1 MCRLYASMT
10 LLARCD
16 VRRTSWPSGT
26 RSGGE
31 RKRVGIV
38 VANFNTSRLVAH
50 LVFSLYRLLG
60 GSEFAQLVVVDNAS
74 TDRSRQLL
82 NALHRARLIHLI
94 SNRCQRYHGPALTQ
108 GISWLARRQLY
119 VTASERL
126 DYLWVLDSDVIV
138 LRPDTVSNALEVFE
152 RLDAAAVG
160 QKMGSPAYS
169 RLLRH
174 NREMLDPFSLM
185 LDPARIWRPPIPPF
199 LEDGAPATALQVA
212 ADEGGLRLVE
222 FPFVENGYVLHLG
235 RGTLREVANAGDTTN
250 RYYGWAVDHREYHF
264 AGQGNGAQL
273 LRAFADLFDTEVGR
287 LSPERLVQVCLQPD
301 LLVLA

>member
-1 MCRLYASMT
+1 MT

-38 VANFNTSRLVAH
+38 VAHFNTSRLVAH

-94 SNRCQRYHGPALTQ
+94 RNRCQRYHGPALTQ
-108 GISWLARRQLY
+108 GISWLARRQLD

-126 DYLWVLDSDVIV
+126 DYL
-138 LRPDTVSNALEVFE
+138 VFE